1 MSETNFDIIQKAA
14 HYNQNLSGV
23 ECIQIIRSFDFNIGN
38 SFKYLWRSDHKQNLL
53 QDYKKALYYIK
64 DELLTRKTKP
74 QFIGN
79 SKIPNIYKLKAY
91 RERTLLID
99 TVSIY
104 QYVESYTIPL
114 LYHLLNRADFYIYD
128 THYLESAI
136 SYLSSTI
143 NNLEKTY

>member
-1 MSETNFDIIQKAA
+1 MSETNFDIVQKAA
-14 HYNQNLSGV
+14 HYNKNLSGV

-38 SFKYLWRSDHKQNLL
+38 TFKYLWRSDHKQNLL

-64 DELLTRKTKP
+64 DELLTRKTKL

-91 RERTLLID
+91 RERTHLID

-104 QYVESYTIPL
+104 QDVE

-136 SYLSSTI
+136 SYLSSAI
-143 NNLEKTY
+143 NNLEKTN